1 MKRCELCKS
10 PARIYCESDA
20 ASLCWG
26 CDGKVHSANFLV
38 ARHART
44 LLCHVCQ
51 APTAWSAAG
60 QKLGRTVSV
69 CERCVSVRGG
79 IKNGVADVESQ
90 GGNDGGIDSDGDY
103 EEEEDEDDD
112 GDEFDVDEEED
123 DGENQVVPWSSTT
136 PPPPAES
143 SSSSEE
149 SSSSLCNGDE
159 DVSSKR
165 MRENVADLSY
175 DDDPGCS
182 SYLRK
187 NRTPP
192 PTAATRSSG
201 EPDTVDSLTVRPS
214 KMRRIEATESTRAQH
229 TAAGSRSLGIAESL
243 QRLHRECWCKRAGG
257 DRRYL

>member
-26 CDGKVHSANFLV
+26 CDAKVHSANFLV

-69 CERCVSVRGG
+69 CERCVCVRGG
-79 IKNGVADVESQ
+79 IKNGVADEESQ
-90 GGNDGGIDSDGDY
+90 GGNDDGIDADDDY
-103 EEEEDEDDD
+103 DEEEDEDDD
-112 GDEFDVDEEED
+112 SGESDVDEEED

-136 PPPPAES
+136 PPPAES

-149 SSSSLCNGDE
+149 SSSRLCNGDE

-165 MRENVADLSY
+165 MHENGADLSS
-175 DDDPGCS
+175 DDDLGCS
-182 SYLRK
+182 SSLGK

-192 PTAATRSSG
+192 LTAATRSSG
-201 EPDTVDSLTVRPS
+201 EPDTVDSLTVRPL

-229 TAAGSRSLGIAESL
+229 TAAGSRSTAIAESL
-243 QRLHRECWCKRAGG
+243 QKLQRDCRCKRVGG